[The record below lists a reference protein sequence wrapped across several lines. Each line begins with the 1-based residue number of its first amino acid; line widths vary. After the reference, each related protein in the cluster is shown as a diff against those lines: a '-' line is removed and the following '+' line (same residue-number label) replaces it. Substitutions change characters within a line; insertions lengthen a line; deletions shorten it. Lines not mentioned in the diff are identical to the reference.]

1 MLKIIIRGLFPLFLL
16 FIFGCSGKS
25 DVTLTAVSSEWNIE
39 IFYKVVEGKYREI
52 PSIQYIGKKPI
63 GPEVKLDIIYK
74 NNSATTNTLS
84 GHNYL
89 GMQMKVL
96 VTRSE
101 VDDWKDV
108 ETVKITWNNAEGNFE
123 ETLIPKA
130 KQSDNTEQNSTPL

>member
-1 MLKIIIRGLFPLFLL
+1 MVKKIVRGLLPLFLV
-16 FIFGCSGKS
+16 FIIGCSGKS
-25 DVTLTAVSSEWNIE
+25 DVTLTAVSSDWNIE

-84 GHNYL
+84 GHNNL

-101 VDDWKDV
+101 VDNWKDV
-108 ETVKITWNNAEGNFE
+108 EKVKIIWSSDEGNLE
-123 ETLIPKA
+123 ETLIPKV
-130 KQSDNTEQNSTPL
+130 KKSDNSEQNSTPL

>member
-1 MLKIIIRGLFPLFLL
+1 MFKIIIRGLLPLFLV
-16 FIFGCSGKS
+16 FIIGCSGKS
-25 DVTLTAVSSEWNIE
+25 DVTLTAVSSDWNIE

-63 GPEVKLDIIYK
+63 GPEVTLDIIYK

-96 VTRSE
+96 VTRTE
-101 VDDWKDV
+101 IGNWKDV
-108 ETVKITWNNAEGNFE
+108 DKIKITWSSDEGNSE
-123 ETLIPKA
+123 ETLIPKV
-130 KQSDNTEQNSTPL
+130 KQSDNSEPKSIPL